1 MLNIS
6 INSKTSG
13 KFWKE
18 RVNGREH
25 IVTNMVSIVGDSVM
39 NKGLYPDAEVA
50 NSFTQ
55 LDLLPAPNDHPKVNG
70 SNQSAFHPLAL
81 NAHHFGA
88 FVRNPRKEGKK
99 VINELWV
106 DENVA
111 GQSDDGK
118 ELISRIENGKK
129 IAVSTGVRLDQI
141 PDKGQ
146 IDGRNYD
153 WVADNLNFDHVAVLL
168 NRKPAGD
175 ETFTINNTGEGAKD
189 DTFVVNQELTD
200 NDFTMFSTKGQLSD
214 LLNEGRTI
222 DDPFVFLEDCVVEN
236 GSGEKVIYEKG
247 RKLFQRSFSVDSN
260 GIVSIEDDVTQVIK
274 KVEFIKLDSGDA
286 PANNNL
292 STEDSTMAEMPEDDN
307 QGDVTNSGDKLT
319 VESAIELLESKGM
332 VINSKEK
339 AEEVE
344 ELLNKKPQILNMLD
358 AEEQRLNE
366 IRKEIVENSEMTE
379 EDVADMGEERL
390 MKLHAMCTPV
400 EGNELRL
407 GNGSF
412 VQNNGAAETK
422 GMKQT
427 YQPNYNEED
436 AA

>member
-25 IVTNMVSIVGDSVM
+25 MVTDMVSIVGDSVM
-39 NKGLYPDAEVA
+39 NKGLYPDTEVA
-50 NSFTQ
+50 NSFAQ
-55 LDLLPAPNDHPKVNG
+55 LDLLPAPNDHPRVNG
-70 SNQSAFHPLAL
+70 SNQSAYHPLAL

-88 FVRNPRKEGKK
+88 FVRNPRKEGKR

-106 DENVA
+106 DEAVA
-111 GQSDDGK
+111 NQSDDGK
-118 ELISRIENGKK
+118 ELLSRIENGKK
-129 IAVSTGVRLDQI
+129 IGVSTGVRLDQI
-141 PDKGQ
+141 QDKGQ

-153 WVADNLNFDHVAVLL
+153 WVANNLNFDHVAVLL

-175 ETFTINNTGEGAKD
+175 ETFTINDEGEGEEG
-189 DTFVVNQELTD
+189 DTFVVNQGLAE
-200 NDFTMFSTKGQLSD
+200 NDFTMFSTKSQLSD
-214 LLNEGRTI
+214 LLNKDRGI
-222 DDPFVFLEDCVVEN
+222 DDPFVFLEDCVVE
-236 GSGEKVIYEKG
+236 SGTGGKVIYEKG
-247 RKLFQRSFSVDSN
+247 RELFQRSFSVDID
-260 GIVSIEDDVTQVIK
+260 GVVSIDDDVVTVIK
-274 KVEFIKLDSGDA
+274 KVEFIELDSGDA
-286 PANNNL
+286 PAHNNL
-292 STEDSTMAEMPEDDN
+292 STEESTMADTPEEG
-307 QGDVTNSGDKLT
+307 QEGVTNSDGNLT

-339 AEEVE
+339 AEEIEVLISKSPKILE
-344 ELLNKKPQILNMLD
+344 MLN

-379 EDVADMGEERL
+379 EDVADMSEERL
-390 MKLHAMCTPV
+390 MKLHAMCAPI

-412 VQNNGAAETK
+412 VQNNSSAGIK
-422 GMKQT
+422 GMKQS
-427 YQPNYNEED
+427 YQPNYDEED
-436 AA
+436 VA